1 MFKRLCDGLM
11 WVAETLSWIAFA
23 ALIVTVAWQVS
34 ARNLLQTPTIW
45 TSDVAQI
52 LFTWLIFVGAAIG
65 LRRHAHYFVD
75 LVPAGH
81 PRLGRLL
88 DWLGILAGAIVAAIL
103 IRQGWVL
110 AQIRASGVVQSLG
123 ISRFWT
129 FLALPTGGSLMALF
143 VIERALELWRD
154 GTRTQDAA
162 GSR

>member
-11 WVAETLSWIAFA
+11 RAAETLSWLAFA
-23 ALIVTVAWQVS
+23 ALIATVAWQVA

-52 LFTWLIFVGAAIG
+52 LFTWLIFVGAAVG

-81 PRLGRLL
+81 PRLSALF
-88 DWLGILAGAIVAAIL
+88 DWLGIVAGAIVSAIL
-103 IRQGWVL
+103 VEQGWVL

-129 FLALPTGGSLMALF
+129 FLALPVSGALMALF
-143 VIERALELWRD
+143 VLERAIAMWSGERIET
-154 GTRTQDAA
+154 GREEQ
-162 GSR
+162 S